1 MRAMIKSNLLK
12 AILLGAVVLTGI
24 SSCNRENGTGRVQV
38 RMLDAPSPYA
48 YDAIYLD
55 VRGVEVNVDEEC
67 CEPKWVTMHSGAG
80 VYNMLTLVNGVDVL
94 LVNEDLP
101 AGRIEQVRLILGEGN
116 TIIVDGISY
125 PLTIP
130 SGSESGLKINVH
142 QDLPADG
149 NMTLML
155 DFDAAHSILKTGN
168 GDYKLKPVI
177 RGYVAEDRGAIHG
190 TVTTA
195 RPGVAIFVDRSD
207 ATITASTY
215 ANASDGQFLVRG
227 LTPGTYVVTIYYPE
241 SDIPVRIR
249 DVVVTANITTEI
261 DL

>member
-1 MRAMIKSNLLK
+1 MTRTNFLK
-12 AILLGAVVLTGI
+12 TILLGAIVLTGFGA
-24 SSCNRENGTGRVQV
+24 CNRDNQTGHLQM
-38 RMLDAPSPYA
+38 RMLDAPSPFA
-48 YDAIYLD
+48 YDAVYLD

-67 CEPKWVTMHSGAG
+67 CEPKWVSMHSGAG
-80 VYNMLTLVNGVDVL
+80 VYNMLTLVNGVDVI

-142 QDLPADG
+142 QDLPAEG

-168 GDYKLKPVI
+168 GEYKLKPVI
-177 RGYVAEDRGAIHG
+177 RGFIAEERGSIHG
-190 TVTTA
+190 TVVTA
-195 RPGVAIFVDRSD
+195 RPGIAVFVDRSD

-227 LTPGTYVVTIYYPE
+227 LTPGTYIVSIYYPE
-241 SDIPVRIR
+241 SDIPVRIEG
-249 DVVVTANITTEI
+249 VVVTANVTTEI